1 MKHKIFALF
10 IILAFALSAFVSTFA
25 QTKTSK
31 NQLAALLPASDG
43 VVSVDTKRLFGGALP
58 QILSGNKEMLGEI
71 NAKIDE
77 FKTNTSIDIRQFDQ
91 IAVGIATRKISETDM
106 DFEPLVLARGSF
118 NASSLVTLAKFAS
131 KDAYREEK
139 IGSRTVYIFSAKEII
154 EKNKTAVKS
163 SFIQKILDKILPGL
177 SGETAV
183 TVYDNNTLAFGK
195 YERLK
200 LLLTDSK
207 SRVDAGLLALVNRH
221 PNAVASFAMNLPNG
235 MSSFLELTDDE
246 LGQNLDSIRQIHGM
260 FDVVGENT
268 SVSVSGKTLK
278 PEQAASL
285 KESFDGLQGLFSGI
299 LLGSKS
305 ENQKLYGRMLKSA
318 KISRV
323 ANEITIDLQ
332 VPQSDINI
340 LVGAK

>member
-1 MKHKIFALF
+1 MKYKIFASF
-10 IILAFALSAFVSTFA
+10 IVLTFALSASVLTFA
-25 QTKTSK
+25 QAKTNK

-43 VVSVDTKRLFGGALP
+43 VVSVDTKRLFDSALP

-77 FKTNTSIDIRQFDQ
+77 FKNNTGIDIRQFDR
-91 IAVGIATRKISETDM
+91 IAVGIAMKQTSPGNT

-118 NASSLVTLAKFAS
+118 DANSLAALAKFAS
-131 KDAYREEK
+131 KDSFREEK
-139 IGSRTVYIFSAKEII
+139 IGSRTIYIFSAKEMI

-183 TVYDNNTLAFGK
+183 TVYDSNTLAFGK

-200 LLLTDSK
+200 LMLTDGK
-207 SRVDAGLLALVNRH
+207 SRVDAGLLTLINKN
-221 PNAVASFAMNLPNG
+221 PNAVGSFAANLPDG
-235 MSSFLELTDDE
+235 MASFLELTDDE
-246 LGQNLDSIRQIHGM
+246 LGQNLAAIRQIYGM

-268 SVSVSGKTLK
+268 LVLVAAKTAK

-285 KESFDGLQGLFSGI
+285 NDSLAGLQSVFSGI

-305 ENQKLYGRMLKSA
+305 ENQKLYGRMLKA
-318 KISRV
+318 TKISQTGS
-323 ANEITIDLQ
+323 EIKIDLQ

-340 LVGAK
+340 LIGAK